1 MSVSAAIR
9 YPFFKGNV
17 EKEMSIG
24 SSVIKISETDVI
36 KDYANMVYVNF
47 IYNLNWGKDKSAIKQ
62 KLKNVDTDTGI
73 LNRL

>member
-1 MSVSAAIR
+1 
-9 YPFFKGNV
+9 
-17 EKEMSIG
+17 
-24 SSVIKISETDVI
+24 
-36 KDYANMVYVNF
+36 MVYVNF